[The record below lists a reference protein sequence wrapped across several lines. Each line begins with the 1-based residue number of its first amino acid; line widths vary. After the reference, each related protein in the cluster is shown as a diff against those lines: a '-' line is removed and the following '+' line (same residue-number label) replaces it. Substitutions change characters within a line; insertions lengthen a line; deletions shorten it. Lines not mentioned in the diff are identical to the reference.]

1 MHHGLPVGGFC
12 PALKPLGQAV
22 FGYPT
27 GDTRLRQDLGF
38 EPDEKLTLRHLAA
51 HVTTARYQTL
61 MDSDTAVLKQAVDAS
76 VP

>member
-1 MHHGLPVGGFC
+1 LAASAR
-12 PALKPLGQAV
+12 ALKPLGQAL
-22 FGYPT
+22 FGYPA

-38 EPDEKLTLRHLAA
+38 EPDEKLILRHLAA

-61 MDSDTAVLKQAVDAS
+61 MESYTAILKQGVDAG